1 MAALQKAIA
10 DWNVRSETGKV
21 SLGASEKIATLNEAR
36 RLISQPDVESQYP
49 SLVVRKSCF
58 SIADY

>member
-1 MAALQKAIA
+1 MAVLKKAIP

-49 SLVVRKSCF
+49 SLVIHESCS